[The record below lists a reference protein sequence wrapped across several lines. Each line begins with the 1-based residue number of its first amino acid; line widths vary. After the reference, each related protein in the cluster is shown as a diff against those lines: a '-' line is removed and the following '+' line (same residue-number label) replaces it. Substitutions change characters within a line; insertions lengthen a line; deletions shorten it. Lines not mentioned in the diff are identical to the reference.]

1 MPSAKVVLTGDA
13 MRKEHRMEH
22 RYSHQKYSHGASHRQ
37 ERRHRRD
44 RREEAPR
51 RECGGDRG
59 EYSRGRG
66 GRRRHDSTVRTQAS
80 ESWKSAFR
88 RTKIAVTVWSHD
100 MVRALC
106 RPLGRFAAVLAIA
119 AILGLVIGIVLPR
132 VSEPVRR
139 ATGGTVA
146 FGEAADLAR
155 GLTVAEPHASA
166 SYDRDLF
173 AFRSTDPDGNGCDVR
188 EDVLARDLTDVVFDA
203 DGCTVRSGTLA
214 DPYTGQ
220 EVRFRRGKSTS
231 SAVQIDHVVALRN
244 AWISGADAWELSRRI
259 AFANDPGVLLA
270 VQGQA
275 NQEKSDASADHWL
288 PPNEGFRC
296 DYVAMQVSIK
306 HTWGLSVT
314 RTERTAMLETLA
326 SCPGQ
331 NAAMAGVTGGFAGA
345 SVGATCAHVMPM
357 RGHRRVEGARLCT
370 FGAG

>member
-1 MPSAKVVLTGDA
+1 
-13 MRKEHRMEH
+13 MEH
-22 RYSHQKYSHGASHRQ
+22 RYSHQKYSPRTSHRQ

-44 RREEAPR
+44 RREEASR
-51 RECGGDRG
+51 QGRGGDR
-59 EYSRGRG
+59 RGRG
-66 GRRRHDSTVRTQAS
+66 DRRRHDSAVRKQTS
-80 ESWKSAFR
+80 EPWKSTFR
-88 RTKIAVTVWSHD
+88 RMKIAVTVWSRH

-106 RPLGRFAAVLAIA
+106 RPLGRFAALLAIA

-139 ATGGTVA
+139 ATGGTMA

-188 EDVLARDLTDVVFDA
+188 EDVLARDLTDVVFDT

-244 AWISGADAWELSRRI
+244 AWISGADTWELSRRI
-259 AFANDPGVLLA
+259 AFANDPDVLLA

-331 NAAMAGVTGGFAGA
+331 NAAMAGVTGGFAGVGAGVGA
-345 SVGATCAHVMPM
+345 SVGATGAHAMPM
-357 RGHRRVEGARLCT
+357 RGRRRVEGARLCT
-370 FGAG
+370 LDAG